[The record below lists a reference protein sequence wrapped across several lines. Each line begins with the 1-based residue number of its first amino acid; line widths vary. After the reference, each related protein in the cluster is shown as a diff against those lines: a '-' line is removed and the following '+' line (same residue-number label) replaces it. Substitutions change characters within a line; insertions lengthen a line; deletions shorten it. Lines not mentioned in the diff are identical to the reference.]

1 MPRPF
6 ITILISTI
14 ASNHIGLVK
23 DHMMTL
29 GKIFNK
35 EDLARQ
41 KVSELDEQVKQ
52 VQAVTANRPERAL
65 VVLHNNGA
73 FSNFG
78 IQSRYGFIFNAFG
91 VKPASSVVDTSLH
104 GQPISSE
111 FIKKLTPIFF
121 ISWTEL
127 L

>member
-6 ITILISTI
+6 TTILTSTTE
-14 ASNHIGLVK
+14 SNHIGLVK

-52 VQAVTANRPERAL
+52 VQAITANRPERAL

-91 VKPASSVVDTSLH
+91 VKACKWCGGYKSTWATYF
-104 GQPISSE
+104 E
-111 FIKKLTPIFF
+111 
-121 ISWTEL
+121 
-127 L
+127 

>member
-78 IQSRYGFIFNAFG
+78 IQSRYGFIFNALG
-91 VKPASSVVDTSLH
+91 
-104 GQPISSE
+104 
-111 FIKKLTPIFF
+111 
-121 ISWTEL
+121 
-127 L
+127 